1 MGNQGMT
8 NWKFSVFFVIA
19 LALVAGLFADTA
31 LARNGDGTIDLVVG
45 STGDTDGSFNAV
57 FPEGAQLVPAST
69 GDPLA
74 APPKPAI
81 PQVLKANS
89 AGLGLMFT
97 YTADDPEDGPIN
109 MNGGK
114 VRIIVDATW
123 KVKVDN
129 IRSVSEISDTTE
141 YLYLVG
147 ARLTDDENFAIAT
160 PASAGVATMIRGPA
174 LKAARGDRRITL
186 SVNGDGFV
194 TRIEVELDE
203 FAWNVDRADGRKLQI
218 VITGVTAP
226 IPTRLSTVRGVPY
239 KNYQFTTSSTV
250 TGSFV
255 GLTDNDV
262 GEEAQPSIK
271 IGNIASAKIITVDDS
286 SKTVVGAGEV
296 TASPTM
302 YVGDEG
308 DFKITFTAAGP
319 IYDVDTGNDGV
330 GTGDDL
336 NIDAAIVI
344 NLVRSLPLL
353 KRLQASLPKKIW
365 VDSTALGTPAPPPA
379 DPANPG
385 NFIQVDLKSPPAVT
399 DTQRLRLNG
408 LMGTVDGLPQTADRQ
423 KAGFISLTK
432 QSGVSLGNPALTLLG
447 ASGDEPVTN
456 LADAQRVRIN
466 IVNMDI
472 GEVLELTYKKV
483 WAFGE
488 ANGKGAVDFVD
499 VVVTSDSDQ
508 VPATTSVGEILERPG
523 TGTIEVTDVAV
534 QINTPESFDIKY
546 TADTAIEGAYLVVAL
561 PNPNP
566 FLMPDA
572 SDDTQLVPLTLTAVA
587 SSNSNGYPVGNY
599 DADNPHPN
607 GDNPR
612 SRYGRVENFRVSH
625 NSGNVAQTVTDNV
638 IMWGPL
644 FLPAK
649 GTLTADINN
658 VRITDQTGVYPW
670 TASLS
675 FSRPTDGLVQ
685 TADALDLDEVVL
697 YVLQADANP
706 TDPDV
711 TFEILNA
718 KALPLSTLG
727 SPSIISEAGQGG
739 FNSYDA
745 SGRYRITFRFTA
757 VRTPIN
763 KGSVSFTLPD
773 GWSPANETA
782 GTPGYISTGTP
793 SNGGRTVTVDELD
806 LAIDGMQDIVYG
818 APSDPDDA
826 VNDDMVGAFT
836 QDDASDEIITSTFN
850 VGGGIR
856 ARASNEINLTVGN
869 VAAGAG
875 KATIRQS
882 SVEAGSLVSLTVTYT
897 ADGTMDGGRVALQM
911 PDNWGDL
918 QNTDDD
924 EDNYVQVTASGGTL
938 GDWDVTDDIVE
949 VDLTTFGESNRVN
962 FALKNVV
969 AQPSNL
975 GVVNFRIY
983 SAGKGGEELDLVVGE
998 QPPDGAYTN
1007 EGADLSKLLGRVYTT
1022 DCIDNGG
1029 TSERE
1034 DYDGFLRVAVTGGG
1048 DGGGEVAVE
1057 ILASANT
1064 GDYDYDDAGTATLTG
1079 INQLHA
1085 GDADKSANLLFTFT
1099 PIETIIDGELK
1110 FSVPS
1115 GWADPQTDSPST
1127 AGFTVVDSGGRIGS
1141 PDATGDS
1148 ITVPI
1153 YLINRDDTITID
1165 YGTDSGGVT
1174 PPTSMGTET
1183 FTIAVKGS
1191 ATGRFKPVL
1200 RGNSSVDIRPQAT
1213 GKGTATVSAD
1223 GTLYAG
1229 STGNTITI
1237 KYTAAGQVVDGD
1249 LKITVPENWSPATAD
1264 TFGTISGAEYGGEM
1278 TDAERAAD
1286 DPDDFADDA
1295 VGMRQL
1301 IVRGI
1306 DLRAGGTYSVTYEDV
1321 TVQATATVVDV
1332 PVLFTIEFRG
1342 NSGPGIAFGPVG
1354 VPVDET
1360 GTAIDADAQKVD
1372 VLDVE
1377 PGSGTVAVRGPAVVT
1392 VGLDAYEITIIYT
1405 AKAQISE
1412 DKVIAVQI
1420 PEGWSDP
1427 IDDDQAMDDDGNYN
1441 EGTYTVVHKMADG
1454 TSFTDRYGDPID
1466 GMVEKADVADRMLM
1480 ASVTGDGVAA
1490 GETVIFT
1497 FQNAT
1502 ASEDAGPSTFQV
1514 YYDGAKV
1521 ESDDDVV
1528 LVQSGEGAAM
1538 LALSSEEDT
1547 FIIDEGGSLTV
1558 TVMLQAAD
1566 GSAATRA
1573 VDTVIALESSS
1584 DNGSFDP
1591 ATVTIA
1597 AGETMGTSDYSDGS
1611 VGSVEITASTDATD
1625 VAAADALTITANT
1638 EMPMLESV
1646 DFSPKV
1652 VKDLATVTVTAMGTA
1667 FQNPTFMIED
1677 VNFSGISMTEDAGD
1691 GTYTGSYRLA
1701 RGSTE
1706 GMHSV
1711 TVTINGV
1718 SLAADDML
1726 TVDNTM
1732 PSVTVT
1738 APAAGI
1744 TVINGQE
1751 ITITATVTDATDV
1764 TVTADVSMLD
1774 SEAEADS
1781 VMLTDGTGMH
1791 TIDMNNSNLNDEYT
1805 ITVTATDAA
1814 GNVGVGM
1821 VTVMLDNTRSFTSMI
1836 PSGLSMFHVPLMVE
1850 GMDTIGD
1857 LKAALGDDVISAI
1870 PYHGGKW
1877 EPDSDD
1883 VEITA
1888 DLGMFLVTKGAIE
1901 HEFVGHPWGGGSAMI
1916 SVTAGANNL
1925 IGVPVAD
1932 PNVTM
1937 ISDIIGLFPADVVQ
1951 AIVIAS
1957 GDGEYPQI
1965 SGADDPDDAEVK
1977 GDAAYLVI
1985 AASDGSAMV
1994 SGAGWSTGGMASAA
2008 PIALSGYQLDT
2019 QTPLISVYG
2028 SVVDEITGLARE
2040 GFRAKVKN
2048 LSTKAALSEITSVEA
2063 ADGYSITFV
2072 DLTDAH
2078 AARVG
2083 DVLEISAD
2091 SPDPLVGVKPVRH
2104 IVTVDDV
2111 KNSRIELESLIA
2123 YEIPAET
2130 ELLRNYPNP
2139 FNPETWIPY
2148 RLAEDADVSLTIYDT
2163 NGATVRSIDIGHQ
2176 IAAVYDTRAKAIYW
2190 DGRNRFGEQV
2200 ASGLYFYHLSA
2211 GDFSGTRRMVI
2222 LK

>member
-1 MGNQGMT
+1 M
-8 NWKFSVFFVIA
+8 
-19 LALVAGLFADTA
+19 
-31 LARNGDGTIDLVVG
+31 
-45 STGDTDGSFNAV
+45 AV
-57 FPEGAQLVPAST
+57 
-69 GDPLA
+69 
-74 APPKPAI
+74 
-81 PQVLKANS
+81 
-89 AGLGLMFT
+89 
-97 YTADDPEDGPIN
+97 
-109 MNGGK
+109 
-114 VRIIVDATW
+114 RW
-123 KVKVDN
+123 
-129 IRSVSEISDTTE
+129 
-141 YLYLVG
+141 
-147 ARLTDDENFAIAT
+147 
-160 PASAGVATMIRGPA
+160 A
-174 LKAARGDRRITL
+174 LK
-186 SVNGDGFV
+186 
-194 TRIEVELDE
+194 
-203 FAWNVDRADGRKLQI
+203 
-218 VITGVTAP
+218 
-226 IPTRLSTVRGVPY
+226 
-239 KNYQFTTSSTV
+239 
-250 TGSFV
+250 
-255 GLTDNDV
+255 
-262 GEEAQPSIK
+262 
-271 IGNIASAKIITVDDS
+271 
-286 SKTVVGAGEV
+286 
-296 TASPTM
+296 
-302 YVGDEG
+302 
-308 DFKITFTAAGP
+308 
-319 IYDVDTGNDGV
+319 
-330 GTGDDL
+330 
-336 NIDAAIVI
+336 
-344 NLVRSLPLL
+344 SLL
-353 KRLQASLPKKIW
+353 
-365 VDSTALGTPAPPPA
+365 
-379 DPANPG
+379 
-385 NFIQVDLKSPPAVT
+385 
-399 DTQRLRLNG
+399 
-408 LMGTVDGLPQTADRQ
+408 
-423 KAGFISLTK
+423 
-432 QSGVSLGNPALTLLG
+432 
-447 ASGDEPVTN
+447 
-456 LADAQRVRIN
+456 
-466 IVNMDI
+466 
-472 GEVLELTYKKV
+472 
-483 WAFGE
+483 
-488 ANGKGAVDFVD
+488 
-499 VVVTSDSDQ
+499 
-508 VPATTSVGEILERPG
+508 
-523 TGTIEVTDVAV
+523 
-534 QINTPESFDIKY
+534 
-546 TADTAIEGAYLVVAL
+546 
-561 PNPNP
+561 
-566 FLMPDA
+566 
-572 SDDTQLVPLTLTAVA
+572 
-587 SSNSNGYPVGNY
+587 
-599 DADNPHPN
+599 
-607 GDNPR
+607 
-612 SRYGRVENFRVSH
+612 
-625 NSGNVAQTVTDNV
+625 AQT
-638 IMWGPL
+638 
-644 FLPAK
+644 
-649 GTLTADINN
+649 
-658 VRITDQTGVYPW
+658 
-670 TASLS
+670 
-675 FSRPTDGLVQ
+675 
-685 TADALDLDEVVL
+685 
-697 YVLQADANP
+697 
-706 TDPDV
+706 
-711 TFEILNA
+711 
-718 KALPLSTLG
+718 
-727 SPSIISEAGQGG
+727 
-739 FNSYDA
+739 
-745 SGRYRITFRFTA
+745 
-757 VRTPIN
+757 
-763 KGSVSFTLPD
+763 
-773 GWSPANETA
+773 TA
-782 GTPGYISTGTP
+782 GDY
-793 SNGGRTVTVDELD
+793 E
-806 LAIDGMQDIVYG
+806 IDG
-818 APSDPDDA
+818 
-826 VNDDMVGAFT
+826 
-836 QDDASDEIITSTFN
+836 E
-850 VGGGIR
+850 
-856 ARASNEINLTVGN
+856 
-869 VAAGAG
+869 
-875 KATIRQS
+875 
-882 SVEAGSLVSLTVTYT
+882 
-897 ADGTMDGGRVALQM
+897 
-911 PDNWGDL
+911 
-918 QNTDDD
+918 
-924 EDNYVQVTASGGTL
+924 
-938 GDWDVTDDIVE
+938 
-949 VDLTTFGESNRVN
+949 
-962 FALKNVV
+962 
-969 AQPSNL
+969 
-975 GVVNFRIY
+975 
-983 SAGKGGEELDLVVGE
+983 
-998 QPPDGAYTN
+998 
-1007 EGADLSKLLGRVYTT
+1007 
-1022 DCIDNGG
+1022 
-1029 TSERE
+1029 
-1034 DYDGFLRVAVTGGG
+1034 AVTG
-1048 DGGGEVAVE
+1048 
-1057 ILASANT
+1057 I
-1064 GDYDYDDAGTATLTG
+1064 Y
-1079 INQLHA
+1079 QLHA
-1085 GDADKSANLLFTFT
+1085 GDADKTANLLFTYT

-1127 AGFTVVDSGGRIGS
+1127 AGFTVINSGGRIGS
-1141 PDATGDS
+1141 PDSVGS
-1148 ITVPI
+1148 SVTVPI
-1153 YLINRDDTITID
+1153 YLVNRDDTITID

-1191 ATGRFKPVL
+1191 ETGRLKPVL
-1200 RGNSSVDIRPQAT
+1200 RGDSSVDIRPQAT
-1213 GKGTATVSAD
+1213 GKGTATVAAG

-1237 KYTAAGQVVDGD
+1237 TYTAAGQVVDGD
-1249 LKITVPENWSPATAD
+1249 LKITVPPDWSPATSD
-1264 TFGTISGAEYGGEM
+1264 HFGTISGAEYGGEM

-1295 VGMRQL
+1295 VGLTQL

-1321 TVQATATVVDV
+1321 TVQATAAVD
-1332 PVLFTIEFRG
+1332 LAFTIEFRG
-1342 NSGPGIAFGPVG
+1342 NSGPGIAFGLVG
-1354 VPVDET
+1354 VPLDES

-1377 PGSGTVAVRGPAVVT
+1377 PGSGTVEVKGPAVVT
-1392 VGLDAYEITIIYT
+1392 VGLTAYDITIIYT
-1405 AKAQISE
+1405 ADAQISA
-1412 DKVIAVQI
+1412 DKAIAVQI

-1427 IDDDQAMDDDGNYN
+1427 IDDEQAMDDDGNYN

-1454 TSFTDRYGDPID
+1454 TYFPDRYGDNTD
-1466 GMVEKADVADRMLM
+1466 GNIEKVDVADRMLM
-1480 ASVTGDGVAA
+1480 ANVYDNSDAAGAGVAA

-1502 ASEDAGPSTFQV
+1502 ASADAGPSTFQV

-1625 VAAADALTITANT
+1625 VAAADALMITANT
-1638 EMPMLESV
+1638 ENPMIESV

-1652 VKDLATVTVTAMGTA
+1652 VKDLATVTVTATGTA

-1691 GTYTGSYRLA
+1691 GTYTGSHRLA

-1774 SEAEADS
+1774 STAEADS

-1836 PSGLSMFHVPLMVE
+1836 PSGLSMFHVPLDVD

-2148 RLAEDADVSLTIYDT
+2148 RLAEDADVSLTIYDAY
-2163 NGATVRSIDIGHQ
+2163 GATVRSIDIGHQ

>member
-1 MGNQGMT
+1 MT
-8 NWKFSVFFVIA
+8 IP
-19 LALVAGLFADTA
+19 
-31 LARNGDGTIDLVVG
+31 I
-45 STGDTDGSFNAV
+45 
-57 FPEGAQLVPAST
+57 QLV
-69 GDPLA
+69 
-74 APPKPAI
+74 
-81 PQVLKANS
+81 
-89 AGLGLMFT
+89 
-97 YTADDPEDGPIN
+97 
-109 MNGGK
+109 
-114 VRIIVDATW
+114 
-123 KVKVDN
+123 
-129 IRSVSEISDTTE
+129 
-141 YLYLVG
+141 
-147 ARLTDDENFAIAT
+147 
-160 PASAGVATMIRGPA
+160 
-174 LKAARGDRRITL
+174 
-186 SVNGDGFV
+186 
-194 TRIEVELDE
+194 
-203 FAWNVDRADGRKLQI
+203 
-218 VITGVTAP
+218 
-226 IPTRLSTVRGVPY
+226 
-239 KNYQFTTSSTV
+239 
-250 TGSFV
+250 
-255 GLTDNDV
+255 
-262 GEEAQPSIK
+262 
-271 IGNIASAKIITVDDS
+271 
-286 SKTVVGAGEV
+286 
-296 TASPTM
+296 
-302 YVGDEG
+302 
-308 DFKITFTAAGP
+308 
-319 IYDVDTGNDGV
+319 
-330 GTGDDL
+330 
-336 NIDAAIVI
+336 
-344 NLVRSLPLL
+344 
-353 KRLQASLPKKIW
+353 
-365 VDSTALGTPAPPPA
+365 
-379 DPANPG
+379 
-385 NFIQVDLKSPPAVT
+385 
-399 DTQRLRLNG
+399 
-408 LMGTVDGLPQTADRQ
+408 
-423 KAGFISLTK
+423 
-432 QSGVSLGNPALTLLG
+432 
-447 ASGDEPVTN
+447 
-456 LADAQRVRIN
+456 
-466 IVNMDI
+466 
-472 GEVLELTYKKV
+472 
-483 WAFGE
+483 
-488 ANGKGAVDFVD
+488 
-499 VVVTSDSDQ
+499 
-508 VPATTSVGEILERPG
+508 
-523 TGTIEVTDVAV
+523 
-534 QINTPESFDIKY
+534 
-546 TADTAIEGAYLVVAL
+546 
-561 PNPNP
+561 
-566 FLMPDA
+566 
-572 SDDTQLVPLTLTAVA
+572 
-587 SSNSNGYPVGNY
+587 
-599 DADNPHPN
+599 
-607 GDNPR
+607 
-612 SRYGRVENFRVSH
+612 
-625 NSGNVAQTVTDNV
+625 
-638 IMWGPL
+638 
-644 FLPAK
+644 
-649 GTLTADINN
+649 
-658 VRITDQTGVYPW
+658 
-670 TASLS
+670 
-675 FSRPTDGLVQ
+675 
-685 TADALDLDEVVL
+685 
-697 YVLQADANP
+697 
-706 TDPDV
+706 
-711 TFEILNA
+711 
-718 KALPLSTLG
+718 
-727 SPSIISEAGQGG
+727 
-739 FNSYDA
+739 
-745 SGRYRITFRFTA
+745 
-757 VRTPIN
+757 
-763 KGSVSFTLPD
+763 
-773 GWSPANETA
+773 
-782 GTPGYISTGTP
+782 
-793 SNGGRTVTVDELD
+793 
-806 LAIDGMQDIVYG
+806 
-818 APSDPDDA
+818 
-826 VNDDMVGAFT
+826 
-836 QDDASDEIITSTFN
+836 
-850 VGGGIR
+850 
-856 ARASNEINLTVGN
+856 
-869 VAAGAG
+869 
-875 KATIRQS
+875 
-882 SVEAGSLVSLTVTYT
+882 
-897 ADGTMDGGRVALQM
+897 
-911 PDNWGDL
+911 
-918 QNTDDD
+918 
-924 EDNYVQVTASGGTL
+924 
-938 GDWDVTDDIVE
+938 
-949 VDLTTFGESNRVN
+949 
-962 FALKNVV
+962 
-969 AQPSNL
+969 
-975 GVVNFRIY
+975 
-983 SAGKGGEELDLVVGE
+983 
-998 QPPDGAYTN
+998 
-1007 EGADLSKLLGRVYTT
+1007 
-1022 DCIDNGG
+1022 
-1029 TSERE
+1029 
-1034 DYDGFLRVAVTGGG
+1034 
-1048 DGGGEVAVE
+1048 
-1057 ILASANT
+1057 
-1064 GDYDYDDAGTATLTG
+1064 
-1079 INQLHA
+1079 
-1085 GDADKSANLLFTFT
+1085 
-1099 PIETIIDGELK
+1099 
-1110 FSVPS
+1110 
-1115 GWADPQTDSPST
+1115 
-1127 AGFTVVDSGGRIGS
+1127 
-1141 PDATGDS
+1141 
-1148 ITVPI
+1148 
-1153 YLINRDDTITID
+1153 NRDDTITID
-1165 YGTDSGGVT
+1165 YGSDGGGVT
-1174 PPTSMGTET
+1174 PPTSVGPET
-1183 FTIAVKGS
+1183 FTFAVKGS
-1191 ATGRFKPVL
+1191 ADGRLKSLPSS
-1200 RGNSSVDIRPQAT
+1200 RQPSVDIRPQAT
-1213 GKGTATVSAD
+1213 GKGTATVAAD
-1223 GTLYAG
+1223 GSLYAG
-1229 STGNTITI
+1229 SAENSVTIT
-1237 KYTAAGQVVDGD
+1237 YTAVGQVVDGD
-1249 LKITVPENWSPATAD
+1249 LKITVPENWSPATKD
-1264 TFGTISGAEYGGEM
+1264 HFGTISGAEYGGEM

-1295 VGMRQL
+1295 VGLTQL

-1306 DLRAGGTYSVTYEDV
+1306 DLRAGGSYTVTYEDV

-1332 PVLFTIEFRG
+1332 PVPFTIEFRG
-1342 NSGPGIAFGPVG
+1342 NSGPGIAFGAVG
-1354 VPVDET
+1354 VPVDES

-1377 PGSGTVAVRGPAVVT
+1377 PGSGTVEVKGPAVVT
-1392 VGLDAYEITIIYT
+1392 VGLTAYDITIIYT
-1405 AKAQISE
+1405 ADAQISAE
-1412 DKVIAVQI
+1412 KAIAVQV

-1427 IDDDQAMDDDGNYN
+1427 IDDEQAMDDDGNYN

-1454 TSFTDRYGDPID
+1454 TSFTDRYGDPTD
-1466 GMVEKADVADRMLM
+1466 GNIEKADVADRMLM

-1502 ASEDAGPSTFQV
+1502 ASADAGPSTFQV
-1514 YYDGAKV
+1514 YYDSAKV

-1547 FIIDEGGSLTV
+1547 FIIDDGGSLTV

-1597 AGETMGTSDYSDGS
+1597 AGETMATSDYSDGS

-1625 VAAADALTITANT
+1625 VADADALTITANT

-1652 VKDLATVTVTAMGTA
+1652 AKDLDTITVTATGTA

-1691 GTYTGSYRLA
+1691 GTYTGSHRLA

-1751 ITITATVTDATDV
+1751 ITIAATVTDATDV

-1805 ITVTATDAA
+1805 ITVMATDAA

-1836 PSGLSMFHVPLMVE
+1836 PSGLSMFHVPLDVD

-1951 AIVIAS
+1951 AIVTAS

-1994 SGAGWSTGGMASAA
+1994 SGAGWSNGGMASAA

-2148 RLAEDADVSLTIYDT
+2148 RLAEDADVSLTIYDAY
-2163 NGATVRSIDIGHQ
+2163 GATVRSIDIGHQ